1 VIEQPFPHVILKPHW
16 ADKALRTIASEFPP
30 YDDPRWTS
38 YPDAKERGKKAGDR
52 SDMWGPATKT
62 WFDYVRSPVYLS
74 FLTKLTGIEGL
85 VADTWGGG
93 MHCTGEGGRLAM
105 HVDFSVH
112 PDHPT
117 LTRRL
122 NMLTFLNPEWE
133 PSWGGMLYLGAKR
146 QVKVLPL
153 LNTTVIFETS
163 ARSFHGH
170 PDPVAGPHLRKSLA
184 CYFYAPRQSNDDLL
198 TTTVWQ

>member
-1 VIEQPFPHVILKPHW
+1 VVEQPFPHIILKPHW
-16 ADKALRTIASEFPP
+16 ADKALREIAAEFPS
-30 YDDPRWTS
+30 YDDERWTT
-38 YPDAKERGKKAGDR
+38 YPGEQQRGKKCGDKA
-52 SDMWGPATKT
+52 MWGPATRA
-62 WFDYVRSPVYLS
+62 WFDYVRSPTYLAY
-74 FLTKLTGIEGL
+74 LTGLTGIEGL

-105 HVDFSVH
+105 HTDFSVH
-112 PDHPT
+112 PQYPLH
-117 LTRRL
+117 TRRL

-146 QVKVLPL
+146 EIQVLPL

-163 ARSFHGH
+163 AQSFHGH

-184 CYFYAPRQSNDDLL
+184 VYFYAPRRPEDELL
-198 TTTVWQ
+198 ASTVWQ